1 MEIYLYTG
9 SLQSLF
15 THLIILQVHSLKADH
30 LGLIASISFSKKL
43 KHLLCKYITKTQITI
58 NYIFFLI
65 ETYGEKAQP
74 SPEHFA
80 KQFSYAN

>member
-1 MEIYLYTG
+1 MQIYY
-9 SLQSLF
+9 
-15 THLIILQVHSLKADH
+15 KE
-30 LGLIASISFSKKL
+30 
-43 KHLLCKYITKTQITI
+43 TQITI

-80 KQFSYAN
+80 KQFSYANWWSSTV